1 MLNKIH
7 SSRDIYF
14 IYFISDVGA
23 STHLKLEKLAG
34 SPLVTL
40 HLIAPST
47 LSAPYSTASADTVA
61 DSV

>member
-14 IYFISDVGA
+14 ILFYFGCGSVHTSEIRKTSGFAA
-23 STHLKLEKLAG
+23 SHSA
-34 SPLVTL
+34 P
-40 HLIAPST
+40 IAPST